1 MARKL
6 YRVFLSQDL
15 WHSWRGRRNFCE
27 PGAED
32 SCCSFARK
40 GALPRF
46 PENEKTRK
54 PPFVKV
60 QGVTTLRRLNRRAI
74 LAVCFVMHCGDK
86 DQGCEP
92 LAWYY
97 PLKCLVPPP
106 GGESALVEVAVTA
119 GTCP

>member
-1 MARKL
+1 MA
-6 YRVFLSQDL
+6 S
-15 WHSWRGRRNFCE
+15 
-27 PGAED
+27 
-32 SCCSFARK
+32 
-40 GALPRF
+40 
-46 PENEKTRK
+46 RK

-86 DQGCEP
+86 DQGCKP

-106 GGESALVEVAVTA
+106 GGESALVEQQAGLRGERCKPGPVALLTTFA
-119 GTCP
+119 SSGR